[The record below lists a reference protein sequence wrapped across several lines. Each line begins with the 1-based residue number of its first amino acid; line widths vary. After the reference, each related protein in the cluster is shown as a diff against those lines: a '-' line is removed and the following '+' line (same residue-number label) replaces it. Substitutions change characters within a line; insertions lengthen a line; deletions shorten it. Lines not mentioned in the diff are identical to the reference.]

1 MKYFVLSFLL
11 TGFIVGLPV
20 SFGEQMPPGF
30 QVYTSDG
37 KLQLSYLKV
46 GEEIRLEDGV
56 YNNATLTSI
65 GNIKFYIRDAPDGH
79 KDMLKTYD
87 FSIKSGESEK
97 FSTMYTPAKTGY
109 IDITVDISYLIP
121 QGKGEGSGILFTVV
135 DDFGKAFAKN
145 NHCKEGFAA
154 VIKPNYSSIVCVSEE
169 TSHKLAQRWNS

>member
-11 TGFIVGLPV
+11 IGVVGLPV
-20 SFGEQMPPGF
+20 SFGEEMPPGF

-65 GNIKFYIRDAPDGH
+65 GNIEFYIRDAPDGH